1 MHLLCS
7 NTMDNVNENIDNYN
21 PRRDK
26 KSLNCFDMISDIV
39 THKRF
44 QTIIKKL
51 FIRC

>member
-7 NTMDNVNENIDNYN
+7 NTMDNVYENIDNYN
-21 PRRDK
+21 PRRDQ